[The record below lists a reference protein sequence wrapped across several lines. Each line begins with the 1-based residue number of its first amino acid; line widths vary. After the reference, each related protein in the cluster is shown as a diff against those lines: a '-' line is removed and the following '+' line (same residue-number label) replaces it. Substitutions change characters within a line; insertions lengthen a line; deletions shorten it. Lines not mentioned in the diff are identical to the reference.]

1 MPAALLLSIRTEMQR
16 YAQVLSVS
24 EQSVTVRLEDGPCT
38 GCATGCG
45 GRCDLFRSNHQKQLT
60 LATGVAVVPGQQV
73 VLIVS
78 DEQLRRAALQGYGR
92 SLLGML
98 CGAAAGAAMA
108 RWLGIAPD
116 PLVLIGLLSGVAA
129 SLWFTRLLAVNPLLT
144 PLAADYADS

>member
-1 MPAALLLSIRTEMQR
+1 LPAALLLSIRTEMQR
-16 YAQVLSVS
+16 HAQVLSVS
-24 EQSVTVRLEDGPCT
+24 AQSVTVRLQDGPCT

-78 DEQLRRAALQGYGR
+78 DEQLRRAALKGYGHA
-92 SLLGML
+92 LLGML
-98 CGAAAGAAMA
+98 SGAAVGAMLA
-108 RWLGIAPD
+108 RCLGFASD
-116 PLVLIGLLSGVAA
+116 PMVLIGLVLGVAA
-129 SLWFTRLLAVNPLLT
+129 SLWFTRLLAVNPVLT